1 MWIKYVMMILSLID
15 VVEKVYK
22 DLTGKGAI
30 KKDTVMAAARTIAL
44 DITKESTGG
53 QAETWEL
60 LNPLISDFVDGAVKI
75 TNMIKPGTVTDE
87 DFERSKAG
95 ILP

>member
-1 MWIKYVMMILSLID
+1 MWLKYVMMILGLID

-22 DLTGKGAI
+22 DLTGKGTV
-30 KKDTVMAAARTIAL
+30 KKETVMSAAKTIAL
-44 DITKESTGG
+44 DITDESTGG

-60 LNPLISDFVDGAVKI
+60 LTPLVSDFVDGAVKI
-75 TNMIKPGTVTDE
+75 TNMLKPGTVDDE
-87 DFERSKAG
+87 AFERQKAG

>member
-1 MWIKYVMMILSLID
+1 MWVKYVMMILGFID
-15 VVEKVYK
+15 VVEKIYK
-22 DLTGKGAI
+22 DISGKGSI

-75 TNMIKPGTVTDE
+75 TNMVNPGTVTDE
-87 DFERSKAG
+87 DFESRKAG